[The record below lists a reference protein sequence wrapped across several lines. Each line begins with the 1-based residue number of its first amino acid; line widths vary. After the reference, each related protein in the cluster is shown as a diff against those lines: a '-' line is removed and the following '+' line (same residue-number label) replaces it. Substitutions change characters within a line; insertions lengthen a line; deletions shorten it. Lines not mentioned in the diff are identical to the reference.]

1 MEKAEVCPGFST
13 FYGVRGPLSW
23 RVSAVAAIRPYAAP
37 RSAYNLNVAR
47 LRGWNARAANRGSA
61 MNVALKRL
69 ALLLVVSSLATFASA
84 ADTRKRPITAQDLW
98 AVKRVG
104 APALSPDGRQAVVS
118 VQEWSIEKNKPTAS
132 LWLVDV
138 ASATTRRLTTGT
150 GSDTAPAWSPDGSR
164 IAFTSKRFDDEA
176 AALYL
181 IPVAGGEA
189 EKLVE
194 LPMGISV
201 PAWLPDGKG
210 IVFAT
215 QVIPDLAGSFAKAD
229 LAAMKKEAKRR
240 KDAKMTAYVTEY
252 RQYRFFDRN
261 LTDNL
266 AHRLLKVDVAS
277 KALTDL
283 TPNYD
288 RLFSPSGEVRFDI
301 SPDGH
306 HVALALNSIPPPYAE
321 QPNTDIV
328 LLPTDGSGT
337 FTNLTTGNRYGDDY
351 PRFAPDGR
359 SVLYTRVASANAQ
372 GELRRLWRVSLA
384 ERKAMPLTTGIDLS
398 IDDVAFSA
406 DGRQLWLQAEDSGL
420 VPVFAMDA
428 DGGAVRKIVGNGSNT
443 ELDSAAGQLVFLGET
458 TSRAAEV
465 FALDASGKPRQ
476 LTRFNDALFAGL
488 DLGKVESHTF
498 PGAGGDS
505 VQVWVTYP
513 PGFDPKKKYPLVQ
526 LLHGGPHTMVRD
538 AFSPRWNSHVFASP
552 GYIVASVN
560 RHGST
565 GFGEAY
571 ARSINGAWGDKPTE
585 DVLKA
590 NDYLFAT
597 IPAIDRNNVAA
608 AGASYGGYLATWLLG
623 HTKAFK
629 ALVNHAGVSDF
640 MGQYGADTTTYGFTK
655 EVLGGTPWD
664 SPEAMQ
670 RNNPVAYAANFST
683 PMLITHGEKDYRVPY
698 GQGIAL
704 YGILQTMRVPSRLV
718 VFPDE
723 NHWILSPQNSIY
735 WNYEVQAWLAR
746 YIGGKPMAKPEFK
759 PAE

>member
-1 MEKAEVCPGFST
+1 MN
-13 FYGVRGPLSW
+13 
-23 RVSAVAAIRPYAAP
+23 AVLERFV
-37 RSAYNLNVAR
+37 LV
-47 LRGWNARAANRGSA
+47 
-61 MNVALKRL
+61 L
-69 ALLLVVSSLATFASA
+69 ALASLAPFASA
-84 ADTRKRPITAQDLW
+84 ADNKRPITAQDLW

-104 APALSPDGRQAVVS
+104 APALSPDGKWVAYS
-118 VQEWSIEKNKPTAS
+118 VQEWSIEKNKPNAA
-132 LWLVDV
+132 LWLTDV
-138 ASATTRRLTTGT
+138 ASASSRRLTAGT

-164 IAFTSKRFDDEA
+164 IAFVSKRGEDEM
-176 AALYL
+176 AALYV
-181 IPVAGGEA
+181 IPVGGGEA

-194 LPMGISV
+194 LPWGVSV

-215 QVIPDLAGSFAKAD
+215 QVIPELAGGLAKAD

-240 KDAKMTAYVTEY
+240 KDSKMTAYTSEY
-252 RQYRFFDRN
+252 RQYRWFDRN

-266 AHRLLKVDVAS
+266 ANRLLRIDVAS

-283 TPNYD
+283 TPKYD
-288 RLFSPSGEVRFDI
+288 RLFAPSGEVRFDI
-301 SPDGH
+301 APDGRH
-306 HVALALNSIPPPYAE
+306 IALALNSTPPPYAT
-321 QPNTDIV
+321 QPNSDIV
-328 LLPTDGSGT
+328 LLPTDGSGA
-337 FTNLTTGNRYGDDY
+337 FTNLTADNPYADDF

-359 SVLYTRVASANAQ
+359 SVLYTRVATANQQ
-372 GELRRLWRVSLA
+372 GELRRLWQHRIA
-384 ERKAMPLTTGIDLS
+384 EKRNVPLGSALDLS
-398 IDDVAFSA
+398 IDDPSFTG
-406 DGRQLWLQAEDSGL
+406 DGTSLVFLAEQNGRLPLFGLKPDGSGAASVLFGEGSNTGLEVVNQQAVFLNETASRPAEL
-420 VPVFAMDA
+420 FAMDLK
-428 DGGAVRKIVGNGSNT
+428 GGPA
-443 ELDSAAGQLVFLGET
+443 
-458 TSRAAEV
+458 
-465 FALDASGKPRQ
+465 RQ
-476 LTRFNDALFAGL
+476 LTRFNEALFAGL
-488 DLGKVESHTF
+488 DLGKVESHEF
-498 PGAGGDS
+498 PGAGGDT

-538 AFSPRWNSHVFASP
+538 AFSPRWNTHVFASP
-552 GYIVASVN
+552 GYIIASVN

-565 GFGEAY
+565 GFGEAF

-597 IPAIDRNNVAA
+597 IPAIDRDNVAA

-629 ALVNHAGVSDF
+629 TLVNHAGVSDF
-640 MGQYGADTTTYGFTK
+640 MGQYGADITTYGFTR

-704 YGILQTMRVPSRLV
+704 YGILQSMRVPSRLV

-735 WNYEVQAWLAR
+735 WNYEVQSWLAR

-759 PAE
+759 APE

>member
-1 MEKAEVCPGFST
+1 MN
-13 FYGVRGPLSW
+13 
-23 RVSAVAAIRPYAAP
+23 AAFKRF
-37 RSAYNLNVAR
+37 
-47 LRGWNARAANRGSA
+47 
-61 MNVALKRL
+61 ALVL
-69 ALLLVVSSLATFASA
+69 ALASLAPFAAA
-84 ADTRKRPITAQDLW
+84 ADQHKRPITAQDLW

-104 APALSPDGRQAVVS
+104 APALSPDGKWVAYS
-118 VQEWSIEKNKPTAS
+118 VQEWSIEKNKPTAA
-132 LWLVDV
+132 LWLTDV
-138 ASATTRRLTTGT
+138 ASASSRRLTAGT
-150 GSDTAPAWSPDGSR
+150 SSDSAPAWSPDGSR
-164 IAFTSKRFDDEA
+164 IAFVSKRGEDEM
-176 AALYL
+176 AALYV
-181 IPVAGGEA
+181 IAVGGGEA

-194 LPMGISV
+194 LPWGVSV
-201 PAWLPDGKG
+201 PVWLPDGKS

-215 QVIPDLAGSFAKAD
+215 QVIPELAGSFAKAD

-240 KDAKMTAYVTEY
+240 KDSKMTAYASEY
-252 RQYRFFDRN
+252 RQYRYFDKN

-266 AHRLLKVDVAS
+266 ANRLLRIDVAS

-283 TPNYD
+283 TPKYD
-288 RLFSPSGEVRFDI
+288 RLFAPSGEVRFDI
-301 SPDGH
+301 APDGRH
-306 HVALALNSIPPPYAE
+306 LAVALNSTPPPYAT

-328 LLPTDGSGT
+328 LLPTDGSGA
-337 FTNLTTGNRYGDDY
+337 FTNLTPDNPYGDDS

-359 SVLYTRVASANAQ
+359 SVLYTRVATANSQ

-384 ERKAMPLTTGIDLS
+384 DRKATPVTAAIDLS
-398 IDDVAFSA
+398 IDGIAFA
-406 DGRQLWLQAEDSGL
+406 GDGRRLWVQAEDRGV
-420 VPVFAMDA
+420 VPVFAMNA
-428 DGGAVRKIVGNGSNT
+428 DGSGFARLATEGTNT
-443 ELDSAAGQLVFLGET
+443 EIDSANGQLVFLNET
-458 TSRAAEV
+458 TSRAPEL
-465 FALDASGKPRQ
+465 FALDAASGKPRQ
-476 LTRFNDALFAGL
+476 ISHFNDALFASL
-488 DLGKVESHTF
+488 DLGKVESHEF
-498 PGAGGDS
+498 QGAGGDT

-538 AFSPRWNSHVFASP
+538 AFSYRWNPQVFASP
-552 GYIVASVN
+552 GYIIAAVN

-590 NDYLFAT
+590 NDYLFGK
-597 IPAIDRNNVAA
+597 IPAIDRDNVAA

-629 ALVNHAGVSDF
+629 TLVNHAGVSDF
-640 MGQYGADTTTYGFTK
+640 MGQYGADVTTYGFTR
-655 EVLGGTPWD
+655 EVLGGTPWEN
-664 SPEAMQ
+664 PEAMQ

-683 PMLITHGEKDYRVPY
+683 PMLITHGERDYRVPY

-735 WNYEVQAWLAR
+735 WNYEVQGWLAR

-759 PAE
+759 APE

>member
-1 MEKAEVCPGFST
+1 MT
-13 FYGVRGPLSW
+13 
-23 RVSAVAAIRPYAAP
+23 AALFA
-37 RSAYNLNVAR
+37 
-47 LRGWNARAANRGSA
+47 
-61 MNVALKRL
+61 RL
-69 ALLLVVSSLATFASA
+69 ALALALASPASLATA
-84 ADTRKRPITAQDLW
+84 ADTAKRPITAQDLW

-118 VQEWSIEKNKPTAS
+118 VQEWSVEKNKPTAS

-138 ASATTRRLTTGT
+138 ASATTRRLTAGS
-150 GSDTAPAWSPDGSR
+150 GSDTAPAWSPDGTR
-164 IAFTSKRFDDEA
+164 IAFTSKRGEDETT
-176 AALYL
+176 ALYV
-181 IPVAGGEA
+181 IPIAGGEA
-189 EKLVE
+189 EKLLE

-215 QVIPDLAGSFAKAD
+215 QVIPELAGSFAKSD
-229 LAAMKKEAKRR
+229 LAAIKKEAKRR
-240 KDAKMTAYVTEY
+240 KDAKMTAYATEY
-252 RQYRFFDRN
+252 RQYRWFDRN

-266 AHRLLKVDVAS
+266 ANRLLKIDVAN

-288 RLFSPSGEVRFDI
+288 RLFSPSGEVRFDVA
-301 SPDGH
+301 PDGR
-306 HVALALNSIPPPYAE
+306 HVALALNSTPPPYAT
-321 QPNTDIV
+321 QPNLDIV
-328 LLPTDGSGT
+328 LVPTDGSGA
-337 FTNLTTGNRYGDDY
+337 FVNLTADNPYADDA

-359 SVLYTRVASANAQ
+359 SVLYTRISTANSQ
-372 GELRRLWRVSLA
+372 GELRRLWQHRLA
-384 ERKAMPLTTGIDLS
+384 DKRNMPMSAALDLS
-398 IDDVAFSA
+398 IDEPAFAGDDVVFLAEQ
-406 DGRQLWLQAEDSGL
+406 DGRI
-420 VPVFAMDA
+420 PVFGLAP
-428 DGGAVRKIVGNGSNT
+428 DGGKPRVVFADGSNT
-443 ELDSAAGQLVFLGET
+443 GLDVAGQQAVFLNET
-458 TSRAAEV
+458 TSRPAEL
-465 FALDASGKPRQ
+465 FAIDLKGGPARQ
-476 LTRFNDALFAGL
+476 LTRFNEALFATL
-488 DLGKVESHTF
+488 ELGKVESHHF
-498 PGAGGDS
+498 AGAGGDN
-505 VQVWVTYP
+505 VQAWVIYP

-538 AFSPRWNSHVFASP
+538 AFSTRWNSHVFASP
-552 GYIVASVN
+552 GYIVAWVN

-571 ARSINGAWGDKPTE
+571 ARSINGAWGDKPME

-590 NDYLFAT
+590 NDYLFAA
-597 IPAIDRNNVAA
+597 IPAIDRDNVAA

-629 ALVNHAGVSDF
+629 TLVNHAGVSDF
-640 MGQYGADTTTYGFTK
+640 IGQYGADITTYGFTR

>member
-1 MEKAEVCPGFST
+1 M
-13 FYGVRGPLSW
+13 
-23 RVSAVAAIRPYAAP
+23 
-37 RSAYNLNVAR
+37 
-47 LRGWNARAANRGSA
+47 NA
-61 MNVALKRL
+61 ALKRL
-69 ALLLVVSSLATFASA
+69 ALVFVLATLSPLASA
-84 ADTRKRPITAQDLW
+84 AETVKKRPITAQDLW

-104 APALSPDGRQAVVS
+104 APALSPDGTQAAYS
-118 VQEWSIEKNKPTAS
+118 VQEWSIEKNKPTAA
-132 LWLVDV
+132 LWLTDV
-138 ASATTRRLTTGT
+138 ASASSRRLTAGT

-164 IAFTSKRFDDEA
+164 IAFTSKRGEDEA

-181 IPVAGGEA
+181 IPIAGGEA

-194 LPMGISV
+194 LPWGVAV
-201 PAWLPDGKG
+201 PAWLPDGKS

-215 QVIPDLAGSFAKAD
+215 QVIPELAGSFTKAD

-240 KDAKMTAYVTEY
+240 KDSKMTAYVSEY
-252 RQYRFFDRN
+252 RQYRYFDKN

-266 AHRLLKVDVAS
+266 ANRLLKFDVAS
-277 KALTDL
+277 KVLTDL
-283 TPNYD
+283 TPKYD

-301 SPDGH
+301 SPDGRH
-306 HVALALNSIPPPYAE
+306 IALALNSIPPPYAE
-321 QPNTDIV
+321 QPNIDIV
-328 LLPTDGSGT
+328 LLPTDGSGA
-337 FTNLTTGNRYGDDY
+337 FTNLTTDNRYGDDN

-359 SVLYTRVASANAQ
+359 SVLYTRVANANSM

-384 ERKAMPLTTGIDLS
+384 DRKTAAVTSGIDLS

-406 DGRQLWLQAEDSGL
+406 DGQRLWLQAEDRGV
-420 VPVFAMDA
+420 VPVFAMNA
-428 DGGAVRKIVGNGSNT
+428 DGSGFNKLATEGTST
-443 ELDSAAGQLVFLGET
+443 ELDSANGQLAFLNET
-458 TSRAAEV
+458 TSRAPEL
-465 FALDASGKPRQ
+465 FTLDAASSKPRQ

-488 DLGKVESHTF
+488 DLGKVESHAF
-498 PGAGGDS
+498 QGAGGDT
-505 VQVWVTYP
+505 VQAWVVYP

-538 AFSPRWNSHVFASP
+538 AFSYRWNTHVFASP
-552 GYIVASVN
+552 GYIVTWVN

-565 GFGEAY
+565 GFGEAF

-597 IPAIDRNNVAA
+597 IPAIDRDNVAA

-629 ALVNHAGVSDF
+629 TIVNHAGVSDF

-670 RNNPVAYAANFST
+670 RNNPVSYAANFST

-704 YGILQTMRVPSRLV
+704 YGILQSMRVPSRLV

-723 NHWILSPQNSIY
+723 NHWILSPQNAIY
-735 WNYEVQAWLAR
+735 WNYEVQDWLAR

-759 PAE
+759 APE

>member
-1 MEKAEVCPGFST
+1 MT
-13 FYGVRGPLSW
+13 
-23 RVSAVAAIRPYAAP
+23 AA
-37 RSAYNLNVAR
+37 LLAR
-47 LRGWNARAANRGSA
+47 
-61 MNVALKRL
+61 VALVL
-69 ALLLVVSSLATFASA
+69 ALASPASLATA
-84 ADTRKRPITAQDLW
+84 ADTGKRPITAQDLW

-138 ASATTRRLTTGT
+138 ARATTRRLTAGT
-150 GSDTAPAWSPDGSR
+150 GSDTAPAWSPDGGR
-164 IAFTSKRFDDEA
+164 ITFTSKRGEDEA
-176 AALYL
+176 AALYV

-194 LPMGISV
+194 LPMGIAV

-215 QVIPDLAGSFAKAD
+215 QVIPELAGSFAKAD

-240 KDAKMTAYVTEY
+240 KDSKMTAYVTEY
-252 RQYRFFDRN
+252 RQYRWFDRN

-266 AHRLLKVDVAS
+266 ANRLLRVDVAS
-277 KALTDL
+277 KALSDL
-283 TPNYD
+283 TPKYD
-288 RLFSPSGEVRFDI
+288 RLFAPSGEVRFDI
-301 SPDGH
+301 APDGR
-306 HVALALNSIPPPYAE
+306 HVALALNSTPPPYAT
-321 QPNTDIV
+321 QPNSDIV
-328 LLPTDGSGT
+328 LVPTDGSGA
-337 FTNLTTGNRYGDDY
+337 FVNLTPDNPYGDDF

-359 SVLYTRVASANAQ
+359 SVLYTRVATANSQ
-372 GELRRLWRVSLA
+372 GELRRLWRVSLGD
-384 ERKAMPLTTGIDLS
+384 RKAAPLTAALDLS

-406 DGRQLWLQAEDSGL
+406 DGRQLWLQAEDNGV

-428 DGGAVRKIVGNGSNT
+428 DGGAVRKVVASGSNT
-443 ELDSAAGQLVFLGET
+443 ELDSAEGQLVFLGET
-458 TSRAAEV
+458 TSRAPEV
-465 FALDASGKPRQ
+465 FALDPGGQPRQ
-476 LTRFNDALFAGL
+476 LTRFNDTLFAGL

-498 PGAGGDS
+498 PGAGGDK
-505 VQVWVTYP
+505 VQAWVVYP

-552 GYIVASVN
+552 GYIVAWVN

-565 GFGEAY
+565 GFGEAF
-571 ARSINGAWGDKPTE
+571 ARSINGAWGDKPME
-585 DVLKA
+585 DVLRA
-590 NDYLFAT
+590 NDYLFAA
-597 IPAIDRNNVAA
+597 IPAIDRDNVAA

-629 ALVNHAGVSDF
+629 TLVNHAGVSDF
-640 MGQYGADTTTYGFTK
+640 IGQYGADITTYGFTK

-670 RNNPVAYAANFST
+670 RNNPVAHAANFST

-698 GQGIAL
+698 GQGLAL

-759 PAE
+759 AAE

>member
-1 MEKAEVCPGFST
+1 MT
-13 FYGVRGPLSW
+13 
-23 RVSAVAAIRPYAAP
+23 AA
-37 RSAYNLNVAR
+37 LLAR
-47 LRGWNARAANRGSA
+47 
-61 MNVALKRL
+61 VALVL
-69 ALLLVVSSLATFASA
+69 ALASPASLATA
-84 ADTRKRPITAQDLW
+84 ADTGKRPITAQDLW

-138 ASATTRRLTTGT
+138 ARATTRRLTAGT
-150 GSDTAPAWSPDGSR
+150 GSDTAPAWSPDGGR
-164 IAFTSKRFDDEA
+164 IAFTSKRGEDEA
-176 AALYL
+176 AALYV

-194 LPMGISV
+194 LPMGIAI

-215 QVIPDLAGSFAKAD
+215 QVIPELAGSFAKAD
-229 LAAMKKEAKRR
+229 LAAMKTEAKRR
-240 KDAKMTAYVTEY
+240 KDAKMTAYATEY
-252 RQYRFFDRN
+252 RQYRWFDRN

-266 AHRLLKVDVAS
+266 ANRLLRVDVAS
-277 KALTDL
+277 KALSDL
-283 TPNYD
+283 TPKYD
-288 RLFSPSGEVRFDI
+288 RLFAPSGEVRFDI
-301 SPDGH
+301 APDGR
-306 HVALALNSIPPPYAE
+306 HVALALNSTPPPYAT
-321 QPNTDIV
+321 QPNSDIV
-328 LLPTDGSGT
+328 LVPTDGSGA
-337 FTNLTTGNRYGDDY
+337 FVNLTPDNPYGDDF

-359 SVLYTRVASANAQ
+359 SVLYTRVATANSQ
-372 GELRRLWRVSLA
+372 GELRRLWRVSLGD
-384 ERKAMPLTTGIDLS
+384 RKAAPLTAALDLS

-406 DGRQLWLQAEDSGL
+406 DGRQLWLQAEDNGV

-428 DGGAVRKIVGNGSNT
+428 DGGAVRKVVASGSNT
-443 ELDSAAGQLVFLGET
+443 ELDSAEGQLVFLGET
-458 TSRAAEV
+458 TSRAPEV
-465 FALDASGKPRQ
+465 FALDPGGQPRQ
-476 LTRFNDALFAGL
+476 LTRFNDTLFAGL

-498 PGAGGDS
+498 PGAGGDK
-505 VQVWVTYP
+505 VQAWVVYP

-552 GYIVASVN
+552 GYIVAWVN

-571 ARSINGAWGDKPTE
+571 ARSINGAWGDKPME
-585 DVLKA
+585 DVLRA
-590 NDYLFAT
+590 NDYLFAA
-597 IPAIDRNNVAA
+597 IPAIDRDNVAA

-629 ALVNHAGVSDF
+629 TLVNHAGVSDF
-640 MGQYGADTTTYGFTK
+640 IGQYGADITTYGFTK

-670 RNNPVAYAANFST
+670 RNNPVAHAANFST

-723 NHWILSPQNSIY
+723 NHWILSPQNAIQ
-735 WNYEVQAWLAR
+735 WNYEVQGWLAR

-759 PAE
+759 AAE

>member
-1 MEKAEVCPGFST
+1 M
-13 FYGVRGPLSW
+13 
-23 RVSAVAAIRPYAAP
+23 
-37 RSAYNLNVAR
+37 
-47 LRGWNARAANRGSA
+47 NA
-61 MNVALKRL
+61 ALKRFALVLAL
-69 ALLLVVSSLATFASA
+69 ALLAPFASA
-84 ADTRKRPITAQDLW
+84 ADQHKRPITAQDLW

-104 APALSPDGRQAVVS
+104 APALSPDGKQAAYS
-118 VQEWSIEKNKPTAS
+118 VQEWSIEKNKPSAA
-132 LWLVDV
+132 LWITDV
-138 ASATTRRLTTGT
+138 ASARSRRLTAGT
-150 GSDTAPAWSPDGSR
+150 GSDSAPAWSPDGSR
-164 IAFTSKRFDDEA
+164 IAFVSKRFDDEM
-176 AALYL
+176 AALYV

-194 LPMGISV
+194 LPWGVAV
-201 PAWLPDGKG
+201 PAWLPDGKS

-215 QVIPDLAGSFAKAD
+215 QVIPELAGNFAKAD

-240 KDAKMTAYVTEY
+240 KDSKMTAYVTEY
-252 RQYRFFDRN
+252 RQYRYFDKN

-266 AHRLLKVDVAS
+266 ANRLLRIDVAS

-283 TPNYD
+283 TPKYD
-288 RLFSPSGEVRFDI
+288 RLFLPSGEVRFDI
-301 SPDGH
+301 SPDGRH
-306 HVALALNSIPPPYAE
+306 IALALNSIPPPYAE
-321 QPNTDIV
+321 QPNTDIM
-328 LLPTDGSGT
+328 LLPTDGSGVS
-337 FTNLTTGNRYGDDY
+337 TNLTADNRYGDDN
-351 PRFAPDGR
+351 PRFAHDGR
-359 SVLYTRVASANAQ
+359 SLLYTRVANANAQ

-384 ERKAMPLTTGIDLS
+384 DRKATPVATGIDLS

-406 DGRQLWLQAEDSGL
+406 DGQHLWLQAEDRGV
-420 VPVFAMDA
+420 VPVFAMNA
-428 DGGAVRKIVGNGSNT
+428 DGSGFAKLAPEGSNT
-443 ELDSAAGQLVFLGET
+443 ELDSANGQLVFLNET
-458 TSRAAEV
+458 TSRAPEL
-465 FALDASGKPRQ
+465 FALDAASGKPRQ
-476 LTRFNDALFAGL
+476 LTRFNEALFAGL
-488 DLGKVESHTF
+488 DLGKVESHEF
-498 PGAGGDS
+498 QGAGGDT

-538 AFSPRWNSHVFASP
+538 AFSPRWNTHVFASP

-590 NDYLFAT
+590 NDYLFAK
-597 IPAIDRNNVAA
+597 IPAIDHDNLAA

-623 HTKAFK
+623 HTKVFK
-629 ALVNHAGVSDF
+629 TIVNHAGVSDF

-704 YGILQTMRVPSRLV
+704 YGILQSMRVPSRLV

-723 NHWILSPQNSIY
+723 NHWILSPQNAIY
-735 WNYEVQAWLAR
+735 WNYEVQSWLAR
-746 YIGGKPMAKPEFK
+746 YIGGKPMAKPVFTA
-759 PAE
+759 AE